1 VHNRYNPPQTDE
13 LLMSS
18 ELLTERIDRTLVL
31 TLSAPD
37 TRNALSEEIMAAG
50 VEALNVAEAAQEIRA
65 VVITGAG
72 DAFCSGGNLQQLLR
86 NAQLGPEVQTSRLER
101 FHRWIEAIRTFPK
114 PVIAAVE
121 TIAAGGGC
129 SLALACDLIV
139 AGRDARFTLAYN
151 RIGLTPDGGASWQL
165 MQMLPRPLVTE
176 LLWLSEPIGAERLHQ
191 LGLVNRVTDKGRALD
206 EALDIAARLSEL
218 APNAI
223 ASSKELLNHWPTR
236 TLPQQLDAERD
247 SFVDNLHHPNASEGI
262 IAFLDKR
269 PARFR

>member
-1 VHNRYNPPQTDE
+1 MP
-13 LLMSS
+13 S

-31 TLSAPD
+31 TLSAPE

-50 VEALNVAEAAQEIRA
+50 VEALNVAESSDEIRA

-72 DAFCSGGNLQQLLR
+72 DAFCAGGNLQQLQR

-114 PVIAAVE
+114 PVIAAIE
-121 TIAAGGGC
+121 TVAAGGGC
-129 SLALACDLIV
+129 SLALACDLLV

-151 RIGLTPDGGASWQL
+151 RIALTPDGGASWQL

-176 LLWLSEPIGAERLHQ
+176 LLWLCEPISAERLHQ
-191 LGLVNRVTDKGRALD
+191 FGLVNRVTDKGRALA
-206 EALDIAARLSEL
+206 EALDLAERLSDM
-218 APNAI
+218 APNAL
-223 ASSKELLNHWPTR
+223 ASSKELLNHWPAR
-236 TLPQQLDAERD
+236 SLPQQLDAERD
-247 SFVDNLHHPNASEGI
+247 SFVDNLHHPNAREGI
-262 IAFLDKR
+262 AAFLEKR